1 MLPPVYEVLNKDTI
15 KSEIPP
21 PLSVP
26 KRGYASKKVSWRKP
40 FQYIVYKLK
49 AFFLRH
55 IMRKK

>member
-1 MLPPVYEVLNKDTI
+1 MYEVPNKDTI
-15 KSEIPP
+15 KHEVIP

-26 KRGYASKKVSWRKP
+26 KRGYASKKVSCRKP